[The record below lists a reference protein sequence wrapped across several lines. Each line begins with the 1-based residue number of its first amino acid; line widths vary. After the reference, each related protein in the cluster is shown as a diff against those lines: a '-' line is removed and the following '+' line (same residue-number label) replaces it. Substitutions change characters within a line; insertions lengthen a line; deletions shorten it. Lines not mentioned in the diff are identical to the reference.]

1 MAFKT
6 HLEAVCSQVEGSIAC
21 SLMGTNGLPVDA
33 HRVTDVGIDMEGLL
47 VEYSSLF
54 SQIQRAAESMQ
65 GGQVSELTIHTDRL
79 TTLVRII
86 NPEYFLAL
94 ALTPDGNVGK
104 GRFALRIIAPQ
115 LAPELS

>member
-1 MAFKT
+1 
-6 HLEAVCSQVEGSIAC
+6 
-21 SLMGTNGLPVDA
+21 MGLNGLPVA
-33 HRVTDVGIDMEGLL
+33 SHRVNEPELDLEGLW

-65 GGQVSELTIHTDRL
+65 GGQVKEVAIHTDRL
-79 TTLVRII
+79 TTLVRMV

-94 ALTPDGNVGK
+94 ALTPEGNVGK

-115 LAPELS
+115 LVPELT